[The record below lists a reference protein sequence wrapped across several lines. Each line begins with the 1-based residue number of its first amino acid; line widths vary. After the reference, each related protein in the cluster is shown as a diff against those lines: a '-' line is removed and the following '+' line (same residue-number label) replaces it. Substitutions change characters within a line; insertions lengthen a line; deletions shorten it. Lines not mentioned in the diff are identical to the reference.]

1 MFLVTIHLSVYVMKC
16 HWFRSK
22 HYNAAHQFT
31 ISHSS
36 ACFHHSGKLNLKAQV
51 SAQGEKSM
59 KQKNLPKSA
68 LGQVFHLP
76 LLSNFFW
83 ISVIRPHKGSIWRLI
98 NQMLK
103 QFEGASQP
111 KQIVTA
117 EQPSH
122 STPARLTGIQLA
134 PSHQQH
140 SGFTHPAWMIRRVFL
155 YLCVC
160 VFHQSGCTRVSLKH
174 WHTYYNHQSRRKE
187 SSERL
192 TVAKGAGSH
201 HPLNAWDVSFIA
213 LSFHRRLQTQ
223 AALQFTGQVPV

>member
-59 KQKNLPKSA
+59 EQKNLPKSA

-111 KQIVTA
+111 KQVVTA
-117 EQPSH
+117 ELPSH
-122 STPARLTGIQLA
+122 SDLRASSWRPPTSSIAGLLTLHGW
-134 PSHQQH
+134 
-140 SGFTHPAWMIRRVFL
+140 FTEFFCT
-155 YLCVC
+155 CVC
-160 VFHQSGCTRVSLKH
+160 VCSISRGVLVFLWNTGT
-174 WHTYYNHQSRRKE
+174 HTI
-187 SSERL
+187 
-192 TVAKGAGSH
+192 TIGAGGKS
-201 HPLNAWDVSFIA
+201 
-213 LSFHRRLQTQ
+213 Q
-223 AALQFTGQVPV
+223 ARDWL